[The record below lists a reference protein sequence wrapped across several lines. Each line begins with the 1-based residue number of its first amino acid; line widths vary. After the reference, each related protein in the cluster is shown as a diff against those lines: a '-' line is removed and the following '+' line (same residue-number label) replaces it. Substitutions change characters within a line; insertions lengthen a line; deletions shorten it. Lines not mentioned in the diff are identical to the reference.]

1 MSVID
6 TLIFDRTL
14 GDVLRVKALAEIAH
28 TRGLTAE
35 ELAEWNAAVVRGAY
49 NASDIN
55 RVGEAIEYTDAY
67 LSEVQSIIDAY
78 RMERGVADD
87 VYFDAQVEDPSEMIA
102 PWTDYTMS
110 DPPIMKNNVVRTFR
124 AAQVVAER
132 VRIPYDAPDIS
143 RLTYQD
149 ANRVERMIFD
159 AYHYA
164 EEKEITRKDA
174 AERMAKAWY
183 HADDLFCGEI

>member
-1 MSVID
+1 MNVID

-14 GDVLRVKALAEIAH
+14 GDVMRVKSLAEIAH

-87 VYFDAQVEDPSEMIA
+87 VYFDAQVANPSEMIA
-102 PWTDYTMS
+102 PWTDYTIS
-110 DPPIMKNNVVRTFR
+110 EPPVMKNNVMRTFR
-124 AAQVVAER
+124 AAQVMAER
-132 VRIPYDAPDIS
+132 VRIPYTAPDIS

-164 EEKEITRKDA
+164 SEKEITRKDA

>member
-1 MSVID
+1 MNVID

-14 GDVLRVKALAEIAH
+14 GDVLRVKTLADIAR

-35 ELAEWNAAVVRGAY
+35 ELDEWNAAVVRGAY

-78 RMERGVADD
+78 RIERGVADD
-87 VYFDAQVEDPSEMIA
+87 VYFDAQVADPSEMIA
-102 PWTDYTMS
+102 PWTDYTIS
-110 DPPIMKNNVVRTFR
+110 EPPIMASNVLRTFR
-124 AAQVVAER
+124 AAQVMAER
-132 VRIPYDAPDIS
+132 VRIPYTAPDIS

-164 EEKEITRKDA
+164 AEKEITRKDA

>member
-1 MSVID
+1 MSIID

-14 GDVLRVKALAEIAH
+14 GDVLRVKALADIAH
-28 TRGLTAE
+28 TREMTAE
-35 ELAEWNAAVVRGAY
+35 ELAEWNADVVRGAY

-87 VYFDAQVEDPSEMIA
+87 VYFDAQVADPSEIIA
-102 PWTDYTMS
+102 PWTDYTIS
-110 DPPIMKNNVVRTFR
+110 EPPIMADNVMRTFR
-124 AAQVVAER
+124 AAQVMAAR
-132 VRIPYDAPDIS
+132 VRIPYTAPDIS

-174 AERMAKAWY
+174 AERMSKAWY